1 MSIET
6 FRRAFAADPA
16 FVHLNNAGL
25 SPVSLPARDVVI
37 RWAGRYAAEGVFCG
51 GDYLRAVK
59 AARASLARLL
69 DADPGEIAFF
79 PSTAGAVSQ
88 VAFGIGLGPGDE
100 VVTWDQEYGSNLHP
114 WRAAAEEAGARLVVL
129 PSGSDL
135 ATPAERILDALTPR
149 TRAIGIS
156 WVQYRTGSMTELGPV
171 AAEARRR
178 GIWTVIDVIQGIG
191 ALPFSFRS
199 LGIDAICGGSHKWL
213 AAPIGAGYL
222 CVRADRIGELR
233 PRAVG
238 AHTYG
243 TSEDVPRMDP
253 TLRPDAR
260 RFEPGSL
267 PVLEIA
273 ALGAAVELLLEAGIS
288 EVSAEALRLSGMLA
302 DGLRILGYRV
312 AAPNGPVQRTPI
324 VTFAPGEGS
333 PMKSVEAATAALARR
348 KVAFAIRDPGIRLS
362 PHAHNSEED
371 IARVLE
377 ALGR

>member
-1 MSIET
+1 MSVET
-6 FRRAFAADPA
+6 FRRAFAADPGL
-16 FVHLNNAGL
+16 VHLNNAGL
-25 SPVSLPARDVVI
+25 SPASLPARDAAI

-59 AARASLARLL
+59 AARESLARLF

-88 VAFGIGLGPGDE
+88 VAFGIGLRPGDE

-114 WRAAAEEAGARLVVL
+114 WREAAAEAGARLVVV
-129 PSGSDL
+129 PSGPDL

-156 WVQYRTGSMTELGPV
+156 WVQYRAGSVTELGPIV
-171 AAEARRR
+171 AEARRR
-178 GIWTVIDVIQGIG
+178 RIWTVLDVIQGVG

-199 LGIDAICGGSHKWL
+199 LGVDAVCGGSHKWL

-222 CVRADRIGELR
+222 CLRADRIGELR

-243 TSEDVPRMDP
+243 TSEDIPKLDP
-253 TLRPDAR
+253 SLRADAR

-267 PVLEIA
+267 PVLEII
-273 ALGAAVELLLEAGIS
+273 ALGASVDLLLEAGIAA
-288 EVSAEALRLSGMLA
+288 VSAEALRLSELLA
-302 DGLRILGYRV
+302 GGLRALGYRV

-333 PMKSVEAATAALARR
+333 PMKSIDAVAAALTRR

-362 PHAHNSEED
+362 PHAHNGDGD
-371 IARVLE
+371 IARALE

>member
-1 MSIET
+1 MSVET
-6 FRRAFAADPA
+6 FRRAFAADPGL
-16 FVHLNNAGL
+16 VHLNNAGL
-25 SPVSLPARDVVI
+25 SPASLPARDAVI
-37 RWAGRYAAEGVFCG
+37 RWARRYAAEGVFCG

-59 AARASLARLL
+59 AARGSLARLL

-156 WVQYRTGSMTELGPV
+156 WVQYRAGSMTELGPV

-199 LGIDAICGGSHKWL
+199 LGIDAVCGGSHKWL

-222 CVRADRIGELR
+222 CIRADRIGELR

-333 PMKSVEAATAALARR
+333 PMESVEAATAALARR

-371 IARVLE
+371 IARALE